1 MAEQETS
8 HTSHQARNNAPNRS
22 QNEGQGSASRS
33 RGGSGG
39 GRRRGRGGRNRG
51 QRQDDS
57 AQVSEGRGNAPQTGP
72 ADATIAAQTI
82 AAPETSG
89 ASRGR
94 RNRRGNRGGSRGQ
107 GNQGR
112 GVFSMGPQRTFGGR
126 LTTTEQPTETA
137 QDASLSADAPEFVP
151 GQPVSQRSAQQQSS
165 SASQPTAQ
173 GRSRNRTRNRKQ
185 DRPRQEVPK
194 STASELW
201 QRIQEDIANWN
212 YECRICTEE
221 VTRKTEVWSCT
232 TCWTVVHL
240 ECAHQWWDTSMKV
253 NEESGDRSW
262 RCPGC
267 NSTLTDEPGDSSCW
281 CGKET
286 QPSRNSILPP
296 HSCGQTCSKPRS
308 TCSHPCTLQC
318 HPGPCPPCTVLSPP
332 EPCYCGKHSQRKNCR
347 DTDYYNGWSCRERC
361 GDFLP
366 CGQHECSQICHPG
379 VCGTCEVP
387 VEVKCYCGRVQKEM
401 QCSKQ
406 DDICDSFDLANNS
419 WFEGSFSCE
428 SACGRT
434 FDCGVH
440 RCQISCHPQEEISAH
455 CPFSPD
461 VVTHCPC
468 GKTPLKE
475 LMEQPRQTCE
485 DHVPHCER
493 ICEKKLE
500 CGHLCQSLCH
510 TGECDPCTQTME
522 IDCRCGR
529 VTGETICHEGNVQ
542 QPLCFKICQATRN
555 CGRHRCGE
563 HCCPGEKKASQRIAQ
578 QKKQR
583 LGPDSLPVEA
593 EHICV
598 AVCGRPLKC
607 GSHFCEQLCHR
618 GACQSCPEAIW
629 EEVSCNCGQTVLHP
643 PQPCGTRQPSCTN
656 QCQRQTACGHP
667 SVDHQCHPDDVS
679 CPPCTYLVQ
688 KRCICGKTTFH
699 NKPCHLQEAHCGEQC
714 GQKLSCGLHTCKKLC
729 HRPGECGDA
738 QNGCEQICGKPKLLC
753 NHPCQSV
760 CHGQTPCKESTAC
773 QVKMSTSCACG
784 NHKQSFKCLASTSNP
799 TPSRPEIRCDE
810 ECERL
815 DRNRRL
821 AAALN
826 IDPASHTNDHIP
838 FSDNTLKLYKQMQ
851 SWGDAQESQFR
862 VFAANKDEVRL
873 RYEPMKNQSRQF
885 LHLLAEDFGFESKS
899 EDYDIHRSILVW
911 KSDKFVSAPTK
922 TLAQCVKIRASQA
935 AEAAAAAAIRPP
947 SPPILETEPF
957 NALVLTEPRFGLT
970 IEEVNTALEPDL
982 TSLQGFS
989 FKVDFLNEEVLIKA
1003 TVSYSAFLT
1012 PAPMEKSLE
1021 ILKPRIEQTIRREKL
1036 AESVLLC
1043 HSDANGAISRRE
1055 VPLRASTGG
1064 WSAVA
1069 GRAASKPMSSSST
1082 PAPEEAK
1089 PGRKLLLGLKKKRP
1103 QQPEAGK
1110 VWAALDGDVEC

>member
-1 MAEQETS
+1 
-8 HTSHQARNNAPNRS
+8 
-22 QNEGQGSASRS
+22 
-33 RGGSGG
+33 
-39 GRRRGRGGRNRG
+39 
-51 QRQDDS
+51 
-57 AQVSEGRGNAPQTGP
+57 
-72 ADATIAAQTI
+72 
-82 AAPETSG
+82 
-89 ASRGR
+89 
-94 RNRRGNRGGSRGQ
+94 
-107 GNQGR
+107 
-112 GVFSMGPQRTFGGR
+112 
-126 LTTTEQPTETA
+126 
-137 QDASLSADAPEFVP
+137 
-151 GQPVSQRSAQQQSS
+151 
-165 SASQPTAQ
+165 
-173 GRSRNRTRNRKQ
+173 
-185 DRPRQEVPK
+185 
-194 STASELW
+194 
-201 QRIQEDIANWN
+201 
-212 YECRICTEE
+212 
-221 VTRKTEVWSCT
+221 
-232 TCWTVVHL
+232 
-240 ECAHQWWDTSMKV
+240 MKV
-253 NEESGDRSW
+253 NEESGDKSW

-267 NSTLTDEPGDSSCW
+267 NSTLVEGPGDSSCW

-366 CGQHECSQICHPG
+366 CGQHECPQTCHPG

-387 VEVKCYCGRVQKEM
+387 VEAKCYCGRVQKET

-434 FDCGVH
+434 FDCGIH
-440 RCQISCHPQEEISAH
+440 RCQISCHPQEEVSAH

-475 LMEQPRQTCE
+475 LMEEPRQTCE
-485 DHVPHCER
+485 NSVPHCER

-583 LGPDSLPVEA
+583 LGPDLLPVEA

-760 CHGQTPCKESTAC
+760 CHGQTRKSITLSYKL
-773 QVKMSTSCACG
+773 V
-784 NHKQSFKCLASTSNP
+784 
-799 TPSRPEIRCDE
+799 
-810 ECERL
+810 
-815 DRNRRL
+815 
-821 AAALN
+821 
-826 IDPASHTNDHIP
+826 TN
-838 FSDNTLKLYKQMQ
+838 T
-851 SWGDAQESQFR
+851 R
-862 VFAANKDEVRL
+862 
-873 RYEPMKNQSRQF
+873 
-885 LHLLAEDFGFESKS
+885 
-899 EDYDIHRSILVW
+899 
-911 KSDKFVSAPTK
+911 
-922 TLAQCVKIRASQA
+922 
-935 AEAAAAAAIRPP
+935 
-947 SPPILETEPF
+947 
-957 NALVLTEPRFGLT
+957 
-970 IEEVNTALEPDL
+970 
-982 TSLQGFS
+982 TSL
-989 FKVDFLNEEVLIKA
+989 
-1003 TVSYSAFLT
+1003 
-1012 PAPMEKSLE
+1012 
-1021 ILKPRIEQTIRREKL
+1021 
-1036 AESVLLC
+1036 
-1043 HSDANGAISRRE
+1043 
-1055 VPLRASTGG
+1055 
-1064 WSAVA
+1064 
-1069 GRAASKPMSSSST
+1069 
-1082 PAPEEAK
+1082 
-1089 PGRKLLLGLKKKRP
+1089 
-1103 QQPEAGK
+1103 
-1110 VWAALDGDVEC
+1110 